1 MKYCFREEMSLE
13 KHMKP
18 VWEGPWSSDFSLR
31 GEQSLLKA
39 PSLSKERREALM
51 ALTLNTEMGEA
62 VNV

>member
-1 MKYCFREEMSLE
+1 MSLE

-18 VWEGPWSSDFSLR
+18 VWEGPRSSDFSLC

-51 ALTLNTEMGEA
+51 ALTFNTEMGEA